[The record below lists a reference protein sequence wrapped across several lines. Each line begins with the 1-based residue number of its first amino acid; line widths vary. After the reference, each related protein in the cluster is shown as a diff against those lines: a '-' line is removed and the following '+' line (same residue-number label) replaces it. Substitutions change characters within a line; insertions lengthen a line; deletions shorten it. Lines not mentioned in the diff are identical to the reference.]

1 MNEPRRIAAET
12 LPPAELVDRVLAL
25 TSSLTGIV
33 QRETEL
39 LLERAQAD
47 VAALQADKIR
57 VANDYAMD
65 VQAIRLRKD
74 LIDRAPAE
82 RVARLKTAM
91 TGLDQALTRN
101 GEALNAAKSV
111 SEGLIRMVANAMSQ
125 TSAPLPG
132 YGKNAAPA
140 ARQRSNPGS
149 AGSLTLDERI

>member
-39 LLERAQAD
+39 LRERAQAG

-65 VQAIRLRKD
+65 VQA
-74 LIDRAPAE
+74 A
-82 RVARLKTAM
+82 KT
-91 TGLDQALTRN
+91 
-101 GEALNAAKSV
+101 
-111 SEGLIRMVANAMSQ
+111 
-125 TSAPLPG
+125 
-132 YGKNAAPA
+132 
-140 ARQRSNPGS
+140 
-149 AGSLTLDERI
+149 